1 MKKSRINR
9 IVKKRKEKNIP
20 FKRGPNLT
28 KFYEF

>member
-9 IVKKRKEKNIP
+9 IVKRKEKNIP
-20 FKRGPNLT
+20 FKRVPNLT